1 MDRGKYLNRVGTLMI
16 KFQEV
21 TIKLQKLIRTTDE
34 TLSNLRMKI
43 NVHQVKIAFKSKKSL
58 LISITAI
65 LLSLKIGKN
74 LLMTHVW
81 SITLYECET

>member
-1 MDRGKYLNRVGTLMI
+1 MI

-43 NVHQVKIAFKSKKSL
+43 NVNKTKV
-58 LISITAI
+58 LIWRRENTRVHI
-65 LLSLKIGKN
+65 K
-74 LLMTHVW
+74 
-81 SITLYECET
+81 